1 MSDKSKLIYLGILL
15 NIRKGVYATNQDQLR
30 QDLLKLRYL
39 LTIEKD
45 NQKMQVVE
53 NKMKLMLK
61 KCWHL
66 ILIVL

>member
-61 KCWHL
+61 KC
-66 ILIVL
+66 

>member
-30 QDLLKLRYL
+30 QDLLRLRYL

-61 KCWHL
+61 KC
-66 ILIVL
+66 

>member
-61 KCWHL
+61 KCWQQPQ
-66 ILIVL
+66 IVL